1 MLEDTFTFFK
11 IQQTAVEREIHCVWS
26 DGTPTPGLEEMT
38 NVNSVL
44 SNLKS
49 SIRRAANPSLVTF
62 RDSECVRFIAGG
74 IHNLLG

>member
-11 IQQTAVEREIHCVWS
+11 IQQTAVVREIYCVWS

-44 SNLKS
+44 SNLKKLYVA
-49 SIRRAANPSLVTF
+49 IGDT
-62 RDSECVRFIAGG
+62 
-74 IHNLLG
+74 